1 MTRSRFLAIVPGLA
15 ICRDAIV
22 RVQQR
27 EAPADAE
34 PWCTV
39 AVVEGVTLANYDV
52 RGTLAEV
59 LALLEASDPIPE
71 IHDSAAPG
79 LPQELTNTGPDGG
92 SSHG

>member
-1 MTRSRFLAIVPGLA
+1 M
-15 ICRDAIV
+15 
-22 RVQQR
+22 QQR

-59 LALLEASDPIPE
+59 LALLEASDPAPE
-71 IHDSAAPG
+71 SNGSAAPRPSLDLTHTG
-79 LPQELTNTGPDGG
+79 LDGG
-92 SSHG
+92 SSDG